1 MPKVSKSFYYIIIRF
16 VNYKAK
22 LQELKPLEFFEEV
35 LVYDTFQWEDEF
47 NHNHHNAHS
56 DDHKKQSIDEELTD
70 KILSGHEK
78 VANFSDK
85 RKLTINPFVKI
96 HLFITHLTV
105 IFF

>member
-1 MPKVSKSFYYIIIRF
+1 MPKVYYIIIRF

-56 DDHKKQSIDEELTD
+56 DDHKKQSIDEEPTD

-85 RKLTINPFVKI
+85 RKLFKLLLKNILLYHSFNCYFSR
-96 HLFITHLTV
+96 F
-105 IFF
+105 